1 MTKERL
7 AWAITTGTP
16 HDLIGV
22 GWFDDF
28 GRPWNDGLRIALFRT
43 RAEARGHL
51 GRVKGP
57 VDRGRFPRAR
67 VVRVEIHIMVK
78 KS

>member
-16 HDLIGV
+16 NDFIGV

-28 GRPWNDGLRIALFRT
+28 GRPWNDGLRVALFRT
-43 RAEARGHL
+43 RAEARRHL

-57 VDRGRFPRAR
+57 TDRGRFPLAR
-67 VVRVEIHIMVK
+67 VVRVEICITAR